1 MSVCPLRFLPL
12 RFLVGLVMATAFN
25 FPPRDQLG
33 MLPVAVKGMNSSTL
47 DRLVEPVVRTLTP
60 EVARA
65 LVRLRA
71 DPELQARMDELAE
84 KCNEGRLTPEE
95 REEYETSVRFANY
108 LAIIQTKARRLLGA
122 SERT

>member
-1 MSVCPLRFLPL
+1 M
-12 RFLVGLVMATAFN
+12 TH
-25 FPPRDQLG
+25 QLG
-33 MLPVAVKGMNSSTL
+33 MLPGGGEGMKRSSSTL
-47 DRLVEPVVRTLTP
+47 DRLVEPVVRTFTP

-95 REEYETSVRFANY
+95 REEYDTSVRFANY
-108 LAIIQTKARRLLGA
+108 LAIIQAKSRRLLRVA
-122 SERT
+122 ERT

>member
-1 MSVCPLRFLPL
+1 MKRS
-12 RFLVGLVMATAFN
+12 TT
-25 FPPRDQLG
+25 
-33 MLPVAVKGMNSSTL
+33 TL
-47 DRLVEPVVRTLTP
+47 DRLVEPVARTFTP

-65 LVRLRA
+65 LIRLRA

-84 KCNEGRLTPEE
+84 KCNEGRLTPDE

-108 LAIIQTKARRLLGA
+108 LAIIQAKARRLLKV